1 MNKSKKIRLI
11 AGTVICFALA
21 FVVSFTD
28 LFGVLDMDAR
38 DLLYQQPR
46 GVSDKIKIIAIDE
59 SDESRAM
66 LGNFGSWKRDV
77 YAKVIETLG
86 EYPAVIA
93 IDVLVLGELDAE
105 TDARLIEACRNSG
118 RVVMADYINYVA
130 KYEIDADGTGFMNYA
145 HIDSVSEP
153 ITLGDADLGFV
164 NVSVSDADGKVRS
177 IKLTEEYDGRTMQN
191 FAYRTYS
198 RYCELTGTPQYTP
211 ALDTKDC
218 MWIDY
223 AGRARDYEYIPITS
237 VLNGSVDP
245 RAFRDSIVLVGAY
258 ALGLRD
264 EYDVPG
270 SNDQMFGVEINAN
283 IIQALMDERSPV
295 PADRLVA
302 SLLCA
307 FIAAA
312 VFFVAGIAK
321 VKISTPLFVAT
332 VVLWCVVCFLLWRA
346 GSIMPLIYT
355 PIFTALA
362 YIVEL
367 VINYIEETL
376 EKSRIMSAFRKYV
389 APQVVENI
397 AKSGN
402 YKINL
407 GGERKHIAVL
417 FVDIRGFTTM
427 SESLEPEQVVDIVNT
442 YLNLTTNSI
451 FANEGTLDKFVGD
464 ATMAVFNA
472 PFDLDD
478 YVFRAVKTAMD
489 IVAGSA
495 AIEEKFMAKY
505 GKSVGFG
512 VGVNCGDAVVGNMGC
527 DFRMDYTAMGDTV
540 NTAARL
546 EANAKRGQ
554 ILISSEVYERLKDRI
569 TVEPIGEIPLKGKS
583 VGVFVYSVTGLKENA
598 ETAGTAEEEQ
608 K

>member
-1 MNKSKKIRLI
+1 MNKTKKIRLV
-11 AGTVICFALA
+11 AGTLICFLLA
-21 FVVSFTD
+21 FVVSFFD
-28 LFGVLDMDAR
+28 LLSEPDLRAK

-46 GVSDKIKIIAIDE
+46 GVSDKIRIIAIDD

-66 LGNFGSWKRDV
+66 LGNFGTWKRDV
-77 YAKVIETLG
+77 YARVIETLG
-86 EYPAVIA
+86 EYPALIA
-93 IDVLVLGELDAE
+93 IDVLMLGEIDAE
-105 TDARLIEACRNSG
+105 TDARLVEACKNSG
-118 RVVMADYINYVA
+118 KVVAADYINYVA
-130 KYEIDADGTGFMNYA
+130 KYEVDEDGRGFMNHAY
-145 HIDSVSEP
+145 IDSVSEP
-153 ITLGDADLGFV
+153 IVAGSAELGFV
-164 NVSVSDADGKVRS
+164 NTSVSDDDGTVRS
-177 IKLTEEYDGRTMQN
+177 IRLTEEYNGAVMQN
-191 FAYRTYS
+191 FAYRAYT
-198 RYCELTGTPQYTP
+198 RYCELNGVAQYTP
-211 ALDTKDC
+211 ALDAKGC

-223 AGRARDYEYIPITS
+223 AGRPHDYEYIPITS

-245 RAFRDSIVLVGAY
+245 RAFRDCIVLVGAY

-264 EYDVPG
+264 EYNVPCSG
-270 SNDQMFGVEINAN
+270 DQMFGVEINAN
-283 IIQALMDERSPV
+283 VVQALMDGRSPV
-295 PADRLVA
+295 PAERLPA

-307 FIAAA
+307 LIASVVFFIAGR
-312 VFFVAGIAK
+312 FK
-321 VKISTPLFVAT
+321 VKASTPVFIASVL
-332 VVLWCVVCFLLWRA
+332 LWCGACFLLWQS
-346 GSIMPLIYT
+346 GVIMPLIYT
-355 PIFTALA
+355 PVFAALA

-367 VINYIEETL
+367 VANYVEETL
-376 EKSRIMSAFRKYV
+376 EKRRIMSAFRKYV
-389 APQVVENI
+389 APQVVEKI
-397 AKSGN
+397 SKSGN
-402 YKINL
+402 YNINL

-583 VGVFVYSVTGLKENA
+583 VGVFVYSVTGLKDSA
-598 ETAGTAEEEQ
+598 KTAP
-608 K
+608 

>member
-1 MNKSKKIRLI
+1 MDKNKKIRI
-11 AGTVICFALA
+11 AAGTVISFVLA
-21 FVVSFTD
+21 FAVSYFD
-28 LFGVLDMDAR
+28 LFGVLDLNAK

-46 GVSDKIKIIAIDE
+46 GTNGEIKIIAIDD
-59 SDESRAM
+59 SDESRAV
-66 LGNFGSWKRDV
+66 LGNYGTWKRDV
-77 YAKVIETLG
+77 YARVIEALG
-86 EYPAVIA
+86 DYPAVISLD
-93 IDVLVLGELDAE
+93 IMLLGELDAQ
-105 TDARLIEACRNSG
+105 TDAQLIEACRKSG
-118 RVVMADYINYVA
+118 KVVAAEYINYSA
-130 KYEIDADGTGFMNYA
+130 QYEKDADGNGYINYA
-145 HIDSVSEP
+145 HIDSVSKP
-153 ITLGDADLGFV
+153 IIEDCAELGFV
-164 NVSVSDADGKVRS
+164 NVAVGDDGVLRNL
-177 IKLTEEYDGRTMQN
+177 KLTESYDGSIMQHL
-191 FAYRTYS
+191 AYRTYT
-198 RYCELTGTPQYTP
+198 RYCEVTGTPEKTP
-211 ALDTKDC
+211 ALDKAGR

-223 AGRARDYEYIPITS
+223 AGRPHDYEFIPITNI
-237 VLNGSVDP
+237 LDGSVDP
-245 RAFRDSIVLVGAY
+245 RAFRDCIVFVGAY

-264 EYDVPG
+264 EYDIPN
-270 SNDQMFGVEINAN
+270 SADQMFGVEINAN
-283 IIQALMDERSPV
+283 IVQALMDGRTPV
-295 PADRLVA
+295 PADTLIS

-307 FIAAA
+307 VIAAA
-312 VFFVAGIAK
+312 IFYATGILS
-321 VKISTPLFVAT
+321 VRISTPLFIASVL
-332 VVLWCVVCFLLWRA
+332 LWCGACFLLWQS
-346 GSIMPLIYT
+346 GTITPLIYT
-355 PIFTALA
+355 PIFAALA
-362 YIVEL
+362 YVTEIVF
-367 VINYIEETL
+367 NYIAETM
-376 EKSRIMSAFRKYV
+376 EKRRIMSAFRKYV

-397 AKSGN
+397 ARSGN

-554 ILISSEVYERLKDRI
+554 ILISSDVYDRVKDRI
-569 TVEPIGEIPLKGKS
+569 TAEPIGEIPLKGKS
-583 VGVFVYSVTGLKENA
+583 VGVFVWSVTGMRN
-598 ETAGTAEEEQ
+598 GNSEE
-608 K
+608 

>member
-1 MNKSKKIRLI
+1 MNKNKKIRI
-11 AGTVICFALA
+11 AAGTAICFILA
-21 FVVSFTD
+21 FVVSFFD
-28 LFGVLDMDAR
+28 LFGVLDLNAK

-46 GVSDKIKIIAIDE
+46 GTSSSIKIIAIDD
-59 SDESRAM
+59 SDESRAT
-66 LGNFGSWKRDV
+66 LGNYGTWKRDV
-77 YAKVIETLG
+77 YARVIEALGDYPTVIALDLLMLG
-86 EYPAVIA
+86 EI
-93 IDVLVLGELDAE
+93 DAE
-105 TDARLIEACRNSG
+105 TDAQLVEACKKSG
-118 RVVMADYINYVA
+118 RIVTADYINYTA
-130 KYEIDADGTGFMNYA
+130 QYEKNADGSGYINYT

-153 ITLGDADLGFV
+153 IIADCAELGFV
-164 NVSVSDADGKVRS
+164 NVSVGDDGVMRNLK
-177 IKLTEEYDGRTMQN
+177 ITEEYDGRTMQH
-191 FAYRTYS
+191 FAYRTYT
-198 RYCELTGTPQYTP
+198 RYCELTGIPANTP
-211 ALDTKDC
+211 ALDSAGR

-223 AGRARDYEYIPITS
+223 AGRPHDYEYIPITS
-237 VLNGSVDP
+237 VLDGSVDP
-245 RAFRDSIVLVGAY
+245 RAFRDCIVLVGAY

-264 EYDVPG
+264 EYDVPN
-270 SNDQMFGVEINAN
+270 SADQMFGVEINAN
-283 IIQALMDERSPV
+283 IVQALMDGRSPV
-295 PADRLVA
+295 PANRVIA
-302 SLLCA
+302 ALLCSV
-307 FIAAA
+307 IAAA
-312 VFFVAGIAK
+312 IFFATGVLN
-321 VKISTPLFVAT
+321 VRTSTPLFIA
-332 VVLWCVVCFLLWRA
+332 VVLLWCGACFLLWQQ
-346 GSIMPLIYT
+346 GTIMPLIYT
-355 PIFTALA
+355 PIFAALA
-362 YIVEL
+362 YFAELIFNYVE
-367 VINYIEETL
+367 ESL
-376 EKSRIMSAFRKYV
+376 EKRRIISAFRKYV

-451 FANEGTLDKFVGD
+451 FANDGTLDKFVGD

-554 ILISSEVYERLKDRI
+554 ILISSEVYERVKDRI
-569 TVEPIGEIPLKGKS
+569 TADPIGEIPLKGKS
-583 VGVFVYSVTGLKENA
+583 VGVFVYSVTGMREN
-598 ETAGTAEEEQ
+598 Q
-608 K
+608 

>member
-1 MNKSKKIRLI
+1 MTNNKKTRLI
-11 AGTVICFALA
+11 AGSIICAAVAFA
-21 FVVSFTD
+21 VSFFDIFPALD
-28 LFGVLDMDAR
+28 LGAS

-46 GVSDKIKIIAIDE
+46 GVSNKIKIVAIDDT
-59 SDESRAM
+59 DETRAM
-66 LGNFGSWKRDV
+66 LGNYGTWKRDV
-77 YAKVIETLG
+77 YANVIEKLGDCPALISIDVMMLG
-86 EYPAVIA
+86 EI
-93 IDVLVLGELDAE
+93 DAE
-105 TDARLIEACRNSG
+105 TDAQLIEACKKSG
-118 RVVMADYINYVA
+118 KVVAAEYINYSTQ
-130 KYEIDADGTGFMNYA
+130 YMTDADGNAYIDRA
-145 HIDSVSEP
+145 HIDSVSKP
-153 ITLGDADLGFV
+153 IVEGCTELGFV
-164 NVSVSDADGKVRS
+164 NIVLDNDNTVRNF
-177 IKLTEEYDGRTMQN
+177 KLIEQYEGETIQN
-191 FAYRTYS
+191 LAYRTYT
-198 RYCELTGTPQYTP
+198 RWCELTGAPQYVP
-211 ALDTKDC
+211 SVDRKGC

-223 AGRARDYEYIPITS
+223 AGRPGDFEYVPITR
-237 VLNGSVDP
+237 LLDGSVDP
-245 RAFRDSIVLVGAY
+245 RAFTDCIVLVGAY
-258 ALGLRD
+258 SLGLRD
-264 EYDVPG
+264 EFNVPC
-270 SNDQMFGVEINAN
+270 SAEQMFGVEINAN
-283 IIQALMDERSPV
+283 IVQALIDGRSPV
-295 PADRLVA
+295 PADKLPT

-307 FIAAA
+307 LIAAVVFFVTGFTKVRISTPVFIAAVGA
-312 VFFVAGIAK
+312 WIGGCILMWHSGLIV
-321 VKISTPLFVAT
+321 PLV
-332 VVLWCVVCFLLWRA
+332 
-346 GSIMPLIYT
+346 YT
-355 PIFTALA
+355 PIFAVLA
-362 YIVEL
+362 YVVEL
-367 VINYIEETL
+367 VFNYVEETL
-376 EKSRIMSAFRKYV
+376 EKRRIISAFRKYV

-397 AKSGN
+397 SKSGN

-583 VGVFVYSVTGLKENA
+583 VGVFVYSVTGLIDK
-598 ETAGTAEEEQ
+598 TAEAE
-608 K
+608 KKD

>member
-1 MNKSKKIRLI
+1 MSNNKKIRI
-11 AGTVICFALA
+11 FAGTAVIFIIA
-21 FVVSFTD
+21 FLVSYFD
-28 LFGVLDMDAR
+28 LFGNFDLRAQ

-46 GVSDKIKIIAIDE
+46 GASPKIKIIAIDD

-66 LGNFGSWKRDV
+66 LGNFGTWKRDV
-77 YAKVIETLG
+77 YADVINTLG
-86 EYPAVIA
+86 EYPAVIG
-93 IDVLVLGELDAE
+93 IDVMILGELEKE
-105 TDARLIEACRNSG
+105 TDEKLIEACRKSD
-118 RVVMADYINYVA
+118 RVVTAEYINYSAEFETDENGV
-130 KYEIDADGTGFMNYA
+130 GFINYG
-145 HIDSVSEP
+145 HVNSVSKP
-153 ITLGDADLGFV
+153 ITENVTSLGFV
-164 NVSVSDADGKVRS
+164 NTVINDDGTVRN
-177 IKLTEEYDGRTMQN
+177 IKLTERYEGEELRN
-191 FAYRTYS
+191 FAYRVYT
-198 RYCELTGTPQYTP
+198 RYCERMGVVENNP
-211 ALDTKDC
+211 ALDAKKC
-218 MWIDY
+218 MWIDF
-223 AGRARDYEYIPITS
+223 AGRPRDFEYIPITS
-237 VLNGSVDP
+237 VLNGSIDP
-245 RAFRDSIVLVGAY
+245 RAFRDCIVLIGAY

-264 EYDVPG
+264 EFSVPN
-270 SNDQMFGVEINAN
+270 SADQMFGVEINAN
-283 IIQALMDERSPV
+283 VIQALMDGRYPMK
-295 PADRLVA
+295 PDNLTA
-302 SLLCA
+302 SLVCA
-307 FIAAA
+307 LLAAL
-312 VFFVAGIAK
+312 VFFVTGIS
-321 VKISTPLFVAT
+321 KIRVSTPLFVGIFIIW
-332 VVLWCVVCFLLWRA
+332 VVGCVLLWKI
-346 GSIMPLIYT
+346 GSITPLIYT

-362 YIVEL
+362 YFVQL
-367 VINYIEETL
+367 AFNYVEETL
-376 EKSRIMSAFRKYV
+376 EKRRIMSAFRKYV

-397 AKSGN
+397 SKSGN

-546 EANAKRGQ
+546 EANAKRSQ
-554 ILISSEVYERLKDRI
+554 ILISSEVY
-569 TVEPIGEIPLKGKS
+569 
-583 VGVFVYSVTGLKENA
+583 
-598 ETAGTAEEEQ
+598 
-608 K
+608 

>member
-1 MNKSKKIRLI
+1 MEKNKKIRI
-11 AGTVICFALA
+11 SVGAVICFILA
-21 FVVSFTD
+21 FVVSYFD
-28 LFGVLDMDAR
+28 LFVSFDTRAKDM
-38 DLLYQQPR
+38 LYQQPR
-46 GVSDKIKIIAIDE
+46 GTDNRIKIIAIDD
-59 SDESRAM
+59 SDESRAV
-66 LGNFGSWKRDV
+66 LGNFGTWKRDV
-77 YAKVIETLG
+77 YARVIETLG
-86 EYPAVIA
+86 DEPSVIA
-93 IDVLVLGELDAE
+93 IDVLMLGEIDAE
-105 TDARLIEACRNSG
+105 TDNRLFEACKASN
-118 RVVMADYINYVA
+118 RVVAAEYINYDTVF
-130 KYEIDADGTGFMNYA
+130 ETGADGVGYVNHA
-145 HIDSVSEP
+145 HIDSISTPVTE
-153 ITLGDADLGFV
+153 GAAELGFV
-164 NVSVSDADGKVRS
+164 NIKINDEDGTVRS
-177 IKLTEEYDGRTMQN
+177 VKLTEEYNGETLQH
-191 FAYRTYS
+191 FAMRAYTRW
-198 RYCELTGTPQYTP
+198 CELTGNRPNTP
-211 ALDTKDC
+211 ALDSTGC

-223 AGRARDYEYIPITS
+223 AGRPQDYEYIPITK
-237 VLNGSVDP
+237 VLDGSVDP
-245 RAFRDSIVLVGAY
+245 RAFRDCIVFVGAY
-258 ALGLRD
+258 AQGLRD
-264 EYDVPG
+264 EYNVPN
-270 SNDQMFGVEINAN
+270 SSDRMYGVEINAN
-283 IIQALMDERSPV
+283 IVQALMDGRSPV
-295 PADRLVA
+295 PTDKLIT

-307 FIAAA
+307 LLATA
-312 VFFVAGIAK
+312 VFIVTGITKVQISAPVYVAVTG
-321 VKISTPLFVAT
+321 
-332 VVLWCVVCFLLWRA
+332 LWVGVCLLLWQS
-346 GSIMPLIYT
+346 GSITPLIYT
-355 PIFTALA
+355 PFFTSLA
-362 YIVEL
+362 FFVEL
-367 VINYIEETL
+367 VFNYVAESM
-376 EKSRIMSAFRKYV
+376 EKRRIMSAFKKYV

-546 EANAKRGQ
+546 EANAKRSQ
-554 ILISSEVYERLKDRI
+554 ILISSEVYERVKDRI
-569 TVEPIGEIPLKGKS
+569 TAEPIGEIPLKGKS
-583 VGVFVYSVTGLKENA
+583 VGVFVYSVTGMKNNA
-598 ETAGTAEEEQ
+598 GGTDNG
-608 K
+608 

>member
-1 MNKSKKIRLI
+1 MDNRKKIRI
-11 AGTVICFALA
+11 VAGTVISFILA
-21 FVVSFTD
+21 FAVSYFD
-28 LFGVLDMDAR
+28 LFGVLDLGAK

-46 GVSDKIKIIAIDE
+46 GTSNTIKIIAIDD

-66 LGNFGSWKRDV
+66 LGNYGTWKRDV
-77 YAKVIETLG
+77 YARVIETLG
-86 EYPAVIA
+86 DYPAVISLDIA
-93 IDVLVLGELDAE
+93 LLGELDAE
-105 TDARLIEACRNSG
+105 TDAQLIEACRKSG
-118 RVVMADYINYVA
+118 KVVAAEYINYSA
-130 KYEIDADGTGFMNYA
+130 RYEKNADGSGCINYA
-145 HIDSVSEP
+145 HVDSVSKP
-153 ITLGDADLGFV
+153 VIGDCAELGFV
-164 NVSVSDADGKVRS
+164 NVAVGDDGVMRS
-177 IKLTEEYDGRTMQN
+177 IKLTESYEGTVMQHL
-191 FAYRTYS
+191 AYRTYT
-198 RYCELTGTPQYTP
+198 RYCELTGKPENTPVYDK
-211 ALDTKDC
+211 AGR

-223 AGRARDYEYIPITS
+223 AGRPHDYEYIPITS

-245 RAFRDSIVLVGAY
+245 RAFRDCIVFVGAY

-264 EYDVPG
+264 EYDVPN
-270 SNDQMFGVEINAN
+270 SADQMFGVEINAN
-283 IIQALMDERSPV
+283 IVQALMDGRYPV
-295 PADRLVA
+295 PADTLIS

-307 FIAAA
+307 LIAAA
-312 VFFVAGIAK
+312 VSFATGVINIR
-321 VKISTPLFVAT
+321 VSTPLFIAAVL
-332 VVLWCVVCFLLWRA
+332 LWCGACVLLWQW
-346 GSIMPLIYT
+346 GKITPLVYT
-355 PIFTALA
+355 PIFAAAA
-362 YIVEL
+362 YVTGIMF
-367 VINYIEETL
+367 NYISETL
-376 EKSRIMSAFRKYV
+376 EKRRIISAFRKYV

-397 AKSGN
+397 ARSGN

-554 ILISSEVYERLKDRI
+554 ILISSEVYDRVKDRI
-569 TVEPIGEIPLKGKS
+569 TAEPIGEIPLKGKS
-583 VGVFVYSVTGLKENA
+583 VGVFVWSVTGMKNGKSE
-598 ETAGTAEEEQ
+598 
-608 K
+608 

>member
-1 MNKSKKIRLI
+1 MDKNKKIRI
-11 AGTVICFALA
+11 AAGTVISFVLA
-21 FVVSFTD
+21 FAVSYFD
-28 LFGVLDMDAR
+28 LFGVLDLNAK

-46 GVSDKIKIIAIDE
+46 GTNGEIKIIAIDD
-59 SDESRAM
+59 SDESRAV
-66 LGNFGSWKRDV
+66 LGNYGTWKRDV
-77 YAKVIETLG
+77 YARVIEALG
-86 EYPAVIA
+86 DYPAVISLD
-93 IDVLVLGELDAE
+93 IMLLGELDAQ
-105 TDARLIEACRNSG
+105 TDAQLIEACRKSG
-118 RVVMADYINYVA
+118 KVVAAEYINYSA
-130 KYEIDADGTGFMNYA
+130 QYEKNADGSGYINYA
-145 HIDSVSEP
+145 HIDSVSKP
-153 ITLGDADLGFV
+153 IIEDCAELGFV
-164 NVSVSDADGKVRS
+164 NVAVGDDGVMRNL
-177 IKLTEEYDGRTMQN
+177 KLTESYDGSIMQHL
-191 FAYRTYS
+191 AYCTYT
-198 RYCELTGTPQYTP
+198 RYCEVTGTLEKTP
-211 ALDTKDC
+211 ALDKAGR

-223 AGRARDYEYIPITS
+223 AGRPHDYEFIPITNI
-237 VLNGSVDP
+237 LDGSVDP
-245 RAFRDSIVLVGAY
+245 RAFRDCIVFVGAY

-264 EYDVPG
+264 EYDIPN
-270 SNDQMFGVEINAN
+270 SADQMFGVEINAN
-283 IIQALMDERSPV
+283 IVQALMDGRTPV
-295 PADRLVA
+295 PADTLIS

-307 FIAAA
+307 VIAAA
-312 VFFVAGIAK
+312 IFYATGILS
-321 VKISTPLFVAT
+321 VRISTPLFIASVL
-332 VVLWCVVCFLLWRA
+332 LWCGACFLLWQS
-346 GSIMPLIYT
+346 GTITPLIYT
-355 PIFTALA
+355 PIFAALA
-362 YIVEL
+362 YVTEIVF
-367 VINYIEETL
+367 NYIAETM
-376 EKSRIMSAFRKYV
+376 EKRRIMSAFRKYV

-397 AKSGN
+397 ARSGN

-554 ILISSEVYERLKDRI
+554 ILISSDVYDRVKDRI
-569 TVEPIGEIPLKGKS
+569 TAEPIGEIPLKGKS
-583 VGVFVYSVTGLKENA
+583 VGVFVWSVTGMRN
-598 ETAGTAEEEQ
+598 GNSEE
-608 K
+608 